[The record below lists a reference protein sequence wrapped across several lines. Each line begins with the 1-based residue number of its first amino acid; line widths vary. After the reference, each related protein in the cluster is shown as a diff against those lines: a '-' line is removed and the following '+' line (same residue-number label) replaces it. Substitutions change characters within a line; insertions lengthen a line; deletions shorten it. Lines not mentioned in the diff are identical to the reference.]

1 MKRAWS
7 SRSRASSCVGGGI
20 EGLLGSFSLLP
31 AILSAQESCGDCW
44 SWRRR
49 DDERD
54 VLERR
59 TLERSASRSGVREMC
74 CCRDAGGLNA
84 SGRTPQTTGS
94 CTLIMRRPTVPSSS
108 PTSRF
113 KQGCQRSPSP
123 RTARTW
129 LPPTF
134 FRFHA

>member
-74 CCRDAGGLNA
+74 CCRDAGGVVEGEDNQAGGVWCLEVLGC
-84 SGRTPQTTGS
+84 SW
-94 CTLIMRRPTVPSSS
+94 
-108 PTSRF
+108 
-113 KQGCQRSPSP
+113 QGQAKL
-123 RTARTW
+123 AR
-129 LPPTF
+129 LKVG
-134 FRFHA
+134 